1 MNLNKEIEQRSK
13 EWKQIRKGSIG
24 GTRVKMVMAKNDLP
38 LIDELIAEKHS
49 DLIEET
55 FVNDAMQRGID
66 LEPFA
71 IAEFEDRT
79 DYQTESFGLVTND
92 LFPGCHLSPDGLV
105 MDGAGVPM
113 AGVEVKCPSTK
124 KHVEYIRTDRVP
136 AEYKFQVY
144 HYFTICDTIETMYF
158 VSYDPRFEVRP
169 IHIVTVH
176 REEIAEDLY
185 NYKTALLKFIDK
197 LNEYETQIIDTF

>member
-1 MNLNKEIEQRSK
+1 MTLAHPARLLDRPATGDSLDQPKNEPSEEGTTIDTNKDTKDYSYDSYDSED
-13 EWKQIRKGSIG
+13 
-24 GTRVKMVMAKNDLP
+24 ND
-38 LIDELIAEKHS
+38 DEF
-49 DLIEET
+49 D
-55 FVNDAMQRGID
+55 
-66 LEPFA
+66 
-71 IAEFEDRT
+71 FE
-79 DYQTESFGLVTND
+79 
-92 LFPGCHLSPDGLV
+92 
-105 MDGAGVPM
+105 
-113 AGVEVKCPSTK
+113 VEDCQ

-176 REEIAEDLY
+176 REEIAEDLD